1 MMNSTSRRAQ
11 NGATL
16 VVGLI
21 MLVLLTLVVTTAFM
35 MSSGNLKAVGNMQF
49 RDEAIAAANVAIEE
63 IIGTNF
69 TVAPAAASVDVDI
82 DRDNVADYTVNV
94 MVPQC
99 IQAVP
104 VAADV
109 SGLSGVTSGVP
120 TSTDFNTVWDVE
132 ARVNSVATGA
142 EVTIRQG
149 IRRRITQPQ
158 YEASACNTGA

>member
-1 MMNSTSRRAQ
+1 MMISANRRAQ
-11 NGATL
+11 RGATL

-69 TVAPAAASVDVDI
+69 TAAPTAADVDVDI
-82 DRDNVADYTVNV
+82 DRDNVVDYTVNV
-94 MVPQC
+94 MMPQC

>member
-69 TVAPAAASVDVDI
+69 TAAPAAANVDVDL
-82 DRDNVADYTVNV
+82 DRDGAVDYTVNV
-94 MVPQC
+94 TVPQC

-132 ARVNSVATGA
+132 AQVNSVATGA
-142 EVTIRQG
+142 VVTIRQG

-158 YEASACNTGA
+158 YVASACNPGA